1 MEKTLTVRWARSAS
15 GRPSVQRDTIRGLG
29 LRRLNDT
36 RTLPDQPAIRGMIQ
50 RVIHLLDVTE

>member
-15 GRPSVQRDTIRGLG
+15 GRPSVQRKTLRGLG
-29 LRRLNDT
+29 LRRLNDV